1 MKPKVREK
9 CWQVIGVFGD
19 KSCESLTEYLH
30 CKHCP
35 VYSDSAKEF
44 FDREIPAEFL
54 DSWTK
59 TLSKQKETRERGDM
73 SVTVFRLGTEYLAID
88 TNCFLV
94 AVEVKPVHF
103 VPFRTNKSFRGL
115 VNIDGE
121 LLLCF
126 NLETLLNISRGDFI
140 NVTEKAVYKR
150 MIAIKTGGERIVF
163 EVDEIIGVKRISSS
177 AIKPLPA
184 TAQKATEIF
193 SNGIFETE
201 ELTAGLLNETKI
213 SESFRSSLKYQ

>member
-1 MKPKVREK
+1 MKSKAKER

-19 KSCESLTEYLH
+19 KSCESLVEFLH

-44 FDREIPAEFL
+44 FDRDIPAEFL
-54 DSWTK
+54 DSWTV
-59 TLSKQKETRERGDM
+59 TLSSEKEKKERGDK
-73 SVTVFRLGTEYLAID
+73 SVTVFRIGNEYLAID

-103 VPFRTNKSFRGL
+103 VPFRTNRSFRGL

-126 NLETLLNISRGDFI
+126 NLDTLLNISRSDQSDSKERAI
-140 NVTEKAVYKR
+140 YKR
-150 MIAIKTGGERIVF
+150 MIAIKAAGERIVF
-163 EVDEIIGVKRISSS
+163 EVDEIIGVIRIASSS
-177 AIKPLPA
+177 IKPLPA

-201 ELTAGLLNETKI
+201 ELTVGLLNEAKI